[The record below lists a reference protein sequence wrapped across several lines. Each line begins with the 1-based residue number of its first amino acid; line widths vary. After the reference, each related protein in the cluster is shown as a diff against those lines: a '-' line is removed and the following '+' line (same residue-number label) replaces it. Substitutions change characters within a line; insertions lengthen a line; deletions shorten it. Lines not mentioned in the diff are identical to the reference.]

1 MNKNWQESVGY
12 LGDNEYNSLVGV
24 QRGLGVLF
32 LFLFFGGKS
41 LMGNKT
47 F

>member
-12 LGDNEYNSLVGV
+12 LGDSKYDSLVGV
-24 QRGLGVLF
+24 QRF
-32 LFLFFGGKS
+32 FFFGVGS
-41 LMGNKT
+41 LVGNKT